1 MSKFAL
7 HFAQCAVVPHICN
20 EETMQQQRRKQTRTY
35 MITAEDMNQLR
46 AYARID
52 GALTGLIW
60 IVSFGLFIGGLETP
74 LMGTLSLMAGVASL
88 IYAAMRLK
96 RYRDEALDGIMSFR
110 RGFAYS
116 ALTYFY
122 ASWIMAF
129 GQFIYFQFIDNGYML
144 SHYTMIVTDGE
155 FSDMM
160 KQLYGISKED
170 MKLAMDTVSSLRPIE
185 IAFQFLTSNI
195 LLGLFVSLPVAAL
208 MSSKVKRRY

>member
-1 MSKFAL
+1 MRYISHNVRSFRTFA
-7 HFAQCAVVPHICN
+7 
-20 EETMQQQRRKQTRTY
+20 MRKQCRNSGKKRARTD

-52 GALTGLIW
+52 GAQTGLIW

-129 GQFIYFQFIDNGYML
+129 GQFIDNGYML